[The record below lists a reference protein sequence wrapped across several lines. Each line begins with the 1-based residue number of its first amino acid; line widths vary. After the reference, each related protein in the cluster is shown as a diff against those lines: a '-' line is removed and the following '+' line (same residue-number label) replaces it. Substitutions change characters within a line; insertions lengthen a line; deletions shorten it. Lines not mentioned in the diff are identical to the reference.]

1 MQNEHHKVVIVGGG
15 TGGIVTAAILRRAGE
30 SDIAVIEPSDKHY
43 YQPIWTLVG
52 AGEVRKEQS
61 VRDEARYIPSGVTWI
76 KDSVF
81 ELAPDQNYLVTRSGV
96 RVGYDFLILA
106 PGVQM
111 DWDAIPGLKEAVK
124 TPYVSTNYDFNLAPK
139 TWELIKN
146 FKGGNAVFHMPG
158 TPIKCPGAPQKI
170 MYLAAD
176 YFRKNGILGRTKVTY
191 GSALGGIYGIKEYAA
206 VLNGV
211 VERYGIDA
219 RYNHELVEIRPEK
232 KEAIFRLKNDPEN
245 KQVTIPYDLLHVA
258 PPQAAP
264 DFIRQS
270 PLADQQN
277 PRLGWVKVDQHTMR
291 HPNYQNV
298 FALGDVAGTPNAKTG
313 ASACKQAPVV
323 ASNLM
328 SVMRD
333 KEPAARYNG
342 YVACPIVTG
351 YGRMLL
357 CEFDYAGKPSPTVP
371 LVDTLKERYDMWL
384 LKKYGLPWLYWNM
397 ALRGRQVPFL
407 HAQETGTAPG
417 RIWAKSWVA

>member
-1 MQNEHHKVVIVGGG
+1 MQTEHHKIVIVGGG

-30 SDIAVIEPSDKHY
+30 GDIAIIEPSDKHF

-52 AGEVRKEQS
+52 AGEIPKERS
-61 VRDEARYIPSGVTWI
+61 VRDEARYIPSGVKWV
-76 KDSVF
+76 KDSVC
-81 ELAPDQNYLVTRSGV
+81 ELALDQQYLVTRSGTKV
-96 RVGYDFLILA
+96 EYDFLILA
-106 PGVQM
+106 PGVEM
-111 DWDAIPGLKEAVK
+111 DWDAIPGLKEAVA

-176 YFRKNGILGRTKVTY
+176 YFRKNSILGRTKVIY

-232 KEAIFRLKNDPEN
+232 REAIFRLKNGPEN
-245 KQVTIPYDLLHVA
+245 GRVTIPYDLLHVA

-270 PLADQQN
+270 PLADPQN
-277 PRLGWVKVDQHTMR
+277 PRLGWVNVDQHTMQ
-291 HPNYQNV
+291 HPKYHNV

-323 ASNLM
+323 ANNLI
-328 SVMRD
+328 SVARG

-342 YVACPIVTG
+342 YVACPIITG

-357 CEFDYAGKPSPTVP
+357 CEFDYAGKPAPTVP
-371 LVDTLKERYDMWL
+371 LVDTLRERYDMWL
-384 LKKYGLPWLYWNM
+384 LKKYGLPWLYWNV

-407 HAQETGTAPG
+407 HAQETGEAPG